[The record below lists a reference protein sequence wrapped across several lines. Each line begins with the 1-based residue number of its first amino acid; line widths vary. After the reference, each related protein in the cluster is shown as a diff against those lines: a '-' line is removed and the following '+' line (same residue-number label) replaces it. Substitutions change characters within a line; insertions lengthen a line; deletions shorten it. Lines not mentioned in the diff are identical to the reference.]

1 MSDAIRRSDLLEG
14 WRRRAGANEAERRA
28 HEEEERRLAEGRKK
42 IARDG
47 PKLKGAKLEAR
58 LMRSW
63 ERPRG
68 IVGWLATV
76 DHKEIGRRYIVTA
89 LVFLALGGLLAV
101 LMRLQLSRPDNNLIG
116 AARFNELFT
125 MHGTTMMFLFAV
137 PVMEG
142 VAVYIIP
149 LMLGTR
155 STAFPR
161 LNAFSYF
168 MYLFGGLLL
177 WGAFALNIAP
187 DVGWFAYTPLSGPQF
202 SPGKRSDIWAQMVT
216 FTEVSALSA
225 AVVLVTTI
233 LKCRAPGMTLARMPL
248 FAWAMLVVGVMIIFS
263 MPSVALASSMLIS
276 DRLVGTHFFNQ
287 WEHGDALLWQHLF
300 WFFGHPEV
308 YIIFLPATGFV
319 SVICETFCRRPV
331 FGYPVVVLALVS
343 TGILAFGLWVHHMF
357 ATGLP
362 RVGYSFYTAASMT
375 VAIPTGLQIF
385 CWLATMWDGRPRFQV
400 PMLYVVGF
408 IVTFVIGGLTGVII
422 ASVPLD
428 LQLHDTYFI
437 VAHFH
442 YVLIGGAVFPL
453 LGILTYWFPKITG
466 RMMSEGLGKIT
477 FWMIFLGFQ
486 LAFFPMHIAGLSG
499 MPRRVYTYPAGLG
512 LELPN
517 LLSSIGGLV
526 VATAVLLFV
535 INGVVSLYRGAV
547 APDNPWDAASLEWAA
562 RSPSPPYNFAHI
574 PVVAS
579 RTPLWD
585 EKGELPVV
593 TGLRVDDKDMLTTT
607 VVAATPDMREP
618 LPAASLWPLIAAL
631 ATAVLFISSIFSPW
645 AVAVGAVPVA
655 IALIAWFWPKEIKR
669 EPEPV
674 IT

>member
-1 MSDAIRRSDLLEG
+1 MSGEYNLE
-14 WRRRAGANEAERRA
+14 ADEK
-28 HEEEERRLAEGRKK
+28 RLAAERKK
-42 IARDG
+42 IVRDG
-47 PKLKGAKLEAR
+47 PKLTGAKLEAR
-58 LMRSW
+58 L
-63 ERPRG
+63 ERTWARPPG
-68 IVGWLATV
+68 ILGWLATV

-89 LVFLALGGLLAV
+89 LLFLALGGVLAL
-101 LMRLQLSRPDNNLIG
+101 LMRLQLARPDSNMIS
-116 AARFNELFT
+116 ASRFNELFT
-125 MHGTTMMFLFAV
+125 MHGSTMMFLFAV

-155 STAFPR
+155 STGFPR

-187 DVGWFAYTPLSGPQF
+187 DIGWFAYTPLSGPQF
-202 SPGKRSDIWAQMVT
+202 SPGKRADIWAQMIT
-216 FTEVSALSA
+216 FTEVSALAA

-233 LKCRAPGMTLARMPL
+233 LKTRAPGMTLARMPL
-248 FAWAMLVVGVMIIFS
+248 FAWAMLVTSIMIILA

-276 DRLVGTHFFNQ
+276 DRLVGTHFYNA
-287 WEHGDALLWQHLF
+287 WEHGDNLLWQHLF

-319 SVICETFCRRPV
+319 SVITETFCRRPI
-331 FGYPVVVLALVS
+331 FGYPIVVLALIS

-408 IVTFVIGGLTGVII
+408 IVTFVIGGLTGVMI

-453 LGILTYWFPKITG
+453 LGILTYWYPKMTG
-466 RMMSEGLGKIT
+466 RMMSEALGKVS
-477 FWMIFLGFQ
+477 FWLMFLGFQ
-486 LAFFPMHIAGLSG
+486 LAFFPMHISGILG

-517 LLSSIGGLV
+517 MLSTVGAFA

-535 INGVVSLYRGAV
+535 INGVMSLYRGAI
-547 APDNPWDAASLEWAA
+547 ATPDPWGGSTLEWAT
-562 RSPSPPYNFAHI
+562 RSPPPPYNFAHI
-574 PVVAS
+574 PVVES
-579 RTPLWD
+579 KSPLWD

-593 TGLRVDDKDMLTTT
+593 TGLRVDDKELLLTT
-607 VVAATPDMREP
+607 VVAATPDVREP
-618 LPAASLWPLIAAL
+618 IAEPSLWPFIASV
-631 ATAVLFISSIFSPW
+631 ATGVLFVASIFSPW
-645 AVAVGAVPVA
+645 AIVFGAIPAA
-655 IALIAWFWPKEIKR
+655 IALTAWFWPKDLKR
-669 EPEPV
+669 DPEP
-674 IT
+674 IIA

>member
-1 MSDAIRRSDLLEG
+1 MTEKERIRED
-14 WRRRAGANEAERRA
+14 NERLADERRN
-28 HEEEERRLAEGRKK
+28 

-47 PKLKGAKLEAR
+47 PRLKGARLAAR
-58 LMRSW
+58 LDRTW
-63 ERPRG
+63 RRPSG
-68 IVGWLATV
+68 FVGWLATV

-89 LVFLALGGLLAV
+89 LAFLALGGV
-101 LMRLQLSRPDNNLIG
+101 LSLIMRLQLASPDNNLVG
-116 AARFNELFT
+116 AQRYNELFT

-142 VAVYIIP
+142 VSIYVIP

-155 STAFPR
+155 ATAFPR
-161 LNAFSYF
+161 LNAFSYY

-202 SPGKRSDIWAQMVT
+202 SPGKRADIWAQMVT
-216 FTEVSALSA
+216 FTEVSALAA
-225 AVVLVTTI
+225 AVVLIATI
-233 LKCRAPGMTLARMPL
+233 LKTRAPGMTLARMPL
-248 FAWAMLVVGVMIIFS
+248 YVWAMLVVAVMIVFS
-263 MPSVALASSMLIS
+263 MPSIALASSFLIS
-276 DRLVGTHFFNQ
+276 DRLVGTQFYNS

-319 SVICETFCRRPV
+319 STIVETFCRRTV
-331 FGYPVVVLALVS
+331 FAYPVVVLSLVS
-343 TGILAFGLWVHHMF
+343 TGILSFGLWVHHMF

-362 RVGYSFYTAASMT
+362 RVGYSFYTAASMS

-408 IVTFVIGGLTGVII
+408 IVTFVIGGLSGVII
-422 ASVPLD
+422 AAVPLD

-453 LGILTYWFPKITG
+453 LGALTYWFPKMTG
-466 RMMSEGLGKIT
+466 RMMSETLGKIS
-477 FWMIFLGFQ
+477 FWLIFLGFQ
-486 LAFFPMHIAGLSG
+486 LAFFPMHFAGLLG

-517 LLSSIGGLV
+517 LLSTIGAFV

-535 INGVVSLYRGAV
+535 INAVESLFRGAI
-547 APDNPWDAASLEWAA
+547 APDNPWDAAGLEWAT
-562 RSPSPPYNFAHI
+562 SSPPPTYNFEHI
-574 PVVAS
+574 PVVES

-585 EKGELPVV
+585 AAGELPVV
-593 TGLRVDDKDMLTTT
+593 TGLRVDEKELLLTT
-607 VVAATPDMREP
+607 VVAAIPDLREP
-618 LPAASLWPLIAAL
+618 VPQPSVWPFISAI
-631 ATAVLFISSIFSPW
+631 ATAVLFIASIFSPW
-645 AVAVGAVPVA
+645 AVLFGAVPVG
-655 IALIAWFWPKEIKR
+655 IALTAWFWPKDMKR
-669 EPEPV
+669 TPEPV

>member
-1 MSDAIRRSDLLEG
+1 MTEKERIRED
-14 WRRRAGANEAERRA
+14 NERLADERRN
-28 HEEEERRLAEGRKK
+28 

-47 PKLKGAKLEAR
+47 PRLKGARLAAR
-58 LMRSW
+58 LDRTW
-63 ERPRG
+63 RRPSG
-68 IVGWLATV
+68 FVGWLATV

-89 LVFLALGGLLAV
+89 LAFLALGGV
-101 LMRLQLSRPDNNLIG
+101 LSLIMRLQLASPDNNLVG
-116 AARFNELFT
+116 AQRYNELFT

-142 VAVYIIP
+142 VSVYVIP

-155 STAFPR
+155 ATAFPR
-161 LNAFSYF
+161 LNAFSYY

-202 SPGKRSDIWAQMVT
+202 SPGKRADIWAQMVT
-216 FTEVSALSA
+216 FTEVSALAA
-225 AVVLVTTI
+225 AVVLIATI
-233 LKCRAPGMTLARMPL
+233 LKTRAPGMTLARMPL
-248 FAWAMLVVGVMIIFS
+248 YVWAMLVVAVMIVFS
-263 MPSVALASSMLIS
+263 MPSIALASSFLIS
-276 DRLVGTHFFNQ
+276 DRLVGTQFYNS

-319 SVICETFCRRPV
+319 STIVETFCRRPM
-331 FGYPVVVLALVS
+331 FAYPVVVLSLVS
-343 TGILAFGLWVHHMF
+343 TGILSFGLWVHHMF

-362 RVGYSFYTAASMT
+362 RVGYSFYTAASMS

-408 IVTFVIGGLTGVII
+408 IVTFVIGGLSGVII
-422 ASVPLD
+422 AAVPLD

-453 LGILTYWFPKITG
+453 LGALTYWFPKMTG
-466 RMMSEGLGKIT
+466 RMMSETLGKIS
-477 FWMIFLGFQ
+477 FWLIFLGFQ
-486 LAFFPMHIAGLSG
+486 LAFFPMHFAGLLG

-517 LLSSIGGLV
+517 LLSTIGAFV

-535 INGVVSLYRGAV
+535 INAVESLFRGAI
-547 APDNPWDAASLEWAA
+547 ASDNPWDAAGLEWAT
-562 RSPSPPYNFAHI
+562 SSPPPTYNFEHI
-574 PVVAS
+574 PVVES

-585 EKGELPVV
+585 AAGELPVV
-593 TGLRVDDKDMLTTT
+593 TGLRVDEKELLLTT
-607 VVAATPDMREP
+607 VVAAIPDLREP
-618 LPAASLWPLIAAL
+618 VPQPSVWPFISAI
-631 ATAVLFISSIFSPW
+631 ATAVLFIASIFSPW
-645 AVAVGAVPVA
+645 AVLFGAVPVG
-655 IALIAWFWPKEIKR
+655 IALTAWFWPKDMKR
-669 EPEPV
+669 TPEPV

>member
-1 MSDAIRRSDLLEG
+1 MSDADE
-14 WRRRAGANEAERRA
+14 RRAVEEEDRRLAAERR
-28 HEEEERRLAEGRKK
+28 K

-47 PKLKGAKLEAR
+47 PKLTGEKLAAR
-58 LMRSW
+58 LNATWR
-63 ERPRG
+63 RPPG
-68 IVGWLATV
+68 ILGWLATV
-76 DHKEIGRRYIVTA
+76 DHKEIGRRYIITA
-89 LVFLALGGLLAV
+89 LIFLALGGVLA
-101 LMRLQLSRPDNNLIG
+101 LAMRTQLARPDSALIS
-116 AARFNELFT
+116 ASRYNELFT
-125 MHGTTMMFLFAV
+125 MHGSTMMFLFAV

-142 VAVYIIP
+142 VAVFLIP

-177 WGAFALNIAP
+177 WVAFVINIGP
-187 DVGWFAYTPLSGPQF
+187 DIGWFAYTPLSGPQF
-202 SPGKRSDIWAQMVT
+202 SPGKRADIWAQMIT
-216 FTEVSALSA
+216 FTEVSALAA
-225 AVVLVTTI
+225 AVVLVCTI
-233 LKCRAPGMTLARMPL
+233 LKARAPGMTLARMPL
-248 FAWAMLVVGVMIIFS
+248 FAWTMLVVALMIIFA
-263 MPSVALASSMLIS
+263 MPSVALASGMLIS
-276 DRLVGTHFFNQ
+276 DRLIGTNFYNAA
-287 WEHGDALLWQHLF
+287 EHGDALLWQHLF

-319 SVICETFCRRPV
+319 STITETFCRRPV
-331 FGYPVVVLALVS
+331 FAYPIVVLALIS

-375 VAIPTGLQIF
+375 VAVPTGLQIF

-422 ASVPLD
+422 AAVPLD

-453 LGILTYWFPKITG
+453 LGILTYWYPKITG
-466 RMMSEGLGKIT
+466 RMMSETLGRIG
-477 FWMIFLGFQ
+477 FWMLFLGFQ
-486 LAFFPMHIAGLSG
+486 LAFFPMHISGLLG

-517 LLSSIGGLV
+517 LLSTIGAFV
-526 VATAVLLFV
+526 VAASVVLFV
-535 INGVVSLYRGAV
+535 VNGLVSLYRGAV
-547 APDNPWDAASLEWAA
+547 AGPNPWDASTLEWAV
-562 RSPSPPYNFAHI
+562 SSPPPVYNFEHL
-574 PVVAS
+574 PVVES

-585 EKGELPVV
+585 LDGEMPVV
-593 TGLRVDDKDMLTTT
+593 SGLRVDEKETLLTT
-607 VVAATPDMREP
+607 VVAATPDVREP
-618 LPAASLWPLIAAL
+618 VPEASLWPFVSAIA
-631 ATAVLFISSIFSPW
+631 VGIMFITSIFSPW
-645 AVAVGAVPVA
+645 AVLVGAVPIA
-655 IALIAWFWPKEIKR
+655 IALCAWFWPKDMKR
-669 EPEPV
+669 TPEPV
-674 IT
+674 IS

>member
-1 MSDAIRRSDLLEG
+1 MTEHALGVGEYDRKRDEK
-14 WRRRAGANEAERRA
+14 
-28 HEEEERRLAEGRKK
+28 RLAEAREH

-47 PKLKGAKLEAR
+47 PKLKGAKLAAR
-58 LMRSW
+58 L
-63 ERPRG
+63 ERTWRRPLG
-68 IVGWLATV
+68 FIGWLATV

-89 LVFLALGGLLAV
+89 LIFLALGGVLSLIMRVQLA
-101 LMRLQLSRPDNNLIG
+101 QPDNTLVS
-116 AARFNELFT
+116 ASRYNELFT
-125 MHGTTMMFLFAV
+125 MHGSTMMFLFAV

-142 VAVYIIP
+142 IAVYFIP

-161 LNAFSYF
+161 LNAFSYY

-187 DVGWFAYTPLSGPQF
+187 DIGWFAYTPLSGPQF
-202 SPGKRSDIWAQMVT
+202 SPGKRADIWAQMIT
-216 FTEVSALSA
+216 FTEVSALAA
-225 AVVLVTTI
+225 AVVLVATI
-233 LKCRAPGMTLARMPL
+233 LKTRAPGMTLARMPL
-248 FAWAMLVVGVMIIFS
+248 FAWAMLVVAVMIIFA
-263 MPSVALASSMLIS
+263 MPSIALASSMLIS
-276 DRLVGTHFFNQ
+276 DRLVGTQFYNS

-319 SVICETFCRRPV
+319 SIIVETFCRRPV
-331 FGYPVVVLALVS
+331 FAYPVVVLALIS

-375 VAIPTGLQIF
+375 VAVPTALQIF
-385 CWLATMWDGRPRFQV
+385 CWLATMWDGRPRLQV
-400 PMLYVVGF
+400 PMLYVIGF
-408 IVTFVIGGLTGVII
+408 IVTFVIGGLSGVII

-428 LQLHDTYFI
+428 LELHDTYFI

-466 RMMSEGLGKIT
+466 RMMSETLGKIG
-477 FWMIFLGFQ
+477 FWILFLGFQ
-486 LAFFPMHIAGLSG
+486 LAFFPMHFAGLLG
-499 MPRRVYTYPAGLG
+499 MPRRVYTYPAGQG

-517 LLSSIGGLV
+517 LLSTIGAFA
-526 VATAVLLFV
+526 VASAVLVFV
-535 INGVVSLYRGAV
+535 LNGVWSLYRGAI
-547 APDNPWDAASLEWAA
+547 APPNPWDASTLEWAT
-562 RSPSPPYNFAHI
+562 SSPPPVYNFEHI
-574 PVVAS
+574 PVVES

-593 TGLRVDDKDMLTTT
+593 TGLRVDDKEMLLTT
-607 VVAATPDMREP
+607 VVAATPDLREP
-618 LPAASLWPLIAAL
+618 IPQASPWPFIGTC
-631 ATAVLFISSIFSPW
+631 ATAILFITSIFSPW
-645 AVAVGAVPVA
+645 AIVFGAIPTGL
-655 IALIAWFWPKEIKR
+655 ALLAWFWPKEIKR

-674 IT
+674 IA

>member
-1 MSDAIRRSDLLEG
+1 MKP
-14 WRRRAGANEAERRA
+14 AE
-28 HEEEERRLAEGRKK
+28 HDKEERRLAEERKR
-42 IARDG
+42 IVRDG

-58 LMRSW
+58 L
-63 ERPRG
+63 ERTWRRPPG
-68 IVGWLATV
+68 LLGWLATV

-89 LVFLALGGLLAV
+89 LIFLALGGALAL
-101 LMRLQLSRPDNNLIG
+101 LMRLQLARPDNALIG
-116 AARFNELFT
+116 ASRFNELFT
-125 MHGTTMMFLFAV
+125 MHGSTMMFLFAV

-155 STAFPR
+155 STGFPR
-161 LNAFSYF
+161 LNAFSYY
-168 MYLFGGLLL
+168 MYLFGGLML

-187 DVGWFAYTPLSGPQF
+187 DIGWFAYTPLSGPQF
-202 SPGKRSDIWAQMVT
+202 SPGKRADIWAQMIT
-216 FTEVSALSA
+216 FTEVSALAA
-225 AVVLVTTI
+225 AVVLVATI
-233 LKCRAPGMTLARMPL
+233 LKTRAPGMTLSRMPL
-248 FAWAMLVVGVMIIFS
+248 FAWAMLVVAAMIIFA

-276 DRLVGTHFFNQ
+276 DRLVGTQFYNQ
-287 WEHGDALLWQHLF
+287 FEHGDALLWQHLF

-319 SVICETFCRRPV
+319 SVIVETFCRRPV
-331 FGYPVVVLALVS
+331 FGYPVVVLALIS

-375 VAIPTGLQIF
+375 VAVPTALQIF
-385 CWLATMWDGRPRFQV
+385 CWLATMWDGRPRFEV

-408 IVTFVIGGLTGVII
+408 IVTFVIGGLSGVII

-428 LQLHDTYFI
+428 LELHDTYFI

-466 RMMSEGLGKIT
+466 RVMNETLGEIG
-477 FWMIFLGFQ
+477 FWTIFLGFQ
-486 LAFFPMHIAGLSG
+486 LAFFPMHFAGLLG

-517 LLSSIGGLV
+517 LLSTIGAFV
-526 VATAVLLFV
+526 VAASVLLFV
-535 INGVVSLYRGAV
+535 VNGLWSLYRGAI
-547 APDNPWDAASLEWAA
+547 APPNPWDAASLEWATT
-562 RSPSPPYNFAHI
+562 SPPPVYNFEHI
-574 PVVAS
+574 PVVQS

-593 TGLRVDDKDMLTTT
+593 TGLRVDEKETLLTT
-607 VVAATPDMREP
+607 VVAATPDLREP
-618 LPAASLWPLIAAL
+618 VPQASLWPFIAAV
-631 ATAVLFISSIFSPW
+631 ATGILFIASIFSPW
-645 AVAVGAVPVA
+645 AILFGAIPAA
-655 IALIAWFWPKEIKR
+655 IALTAWFWPKDMKR
-669 EPEPV
+669 QPEPV